1 MIRVGDDLFDEER
14 LISCYTTGGFCFS
27 PQGVIKSGAI
37 NCVGIIPAKSGR
49 DLDQCSKL
57 TEDLIY
63 PARDARRI
71 AGIFSLIHAQLI
83 HEFQGTA
90 IYNGC
95 RKGMWHW
102 KYLFFQ

>member
-37 NCVGIIPAKSGR
+37 NCVSVVPAKSGR
-49 DLDQCSKL
+49 DLDQRSKL

-63 PARDARRI
+63 PACDTRRI
-71 AGIFSLIHAQLI
+71 ARVFSLIHAKLI
-83 HEFQGTA
+83 HEFQGAA

-95 RKGMWHW
+95 RKRMRQW
-102 KYLFFQ
+102 KSLF